1 MYQPIIHRL
10 TKPQTYTRGFETV
23 HSGWGKRAHRPSK
36 WKQIAAEVDFTE
48 ALQGMGDDYSNLR
61 LDLYNLPL
69 NALAL
74 RPPKPAPP
82 KNTKGRKKVGKGKQT
97 YIITLL
103 CGWG

>member
-1 MYQPIIHRL
+1 MYQPIIHRS
-10 TKPQTYTRGFETV
+10 P
-23 HSGWGKRAHRPSK
+23 K

-48 ALQGMGDDYSNLR
+48 ALQGMMGDDYSNLR

-82 KNTKGRKKVGKGKQT
+82 KNTRAQKGREGKA
-97 YIITLL
+97 YAHNYFIV
-103 CGWG
+103 